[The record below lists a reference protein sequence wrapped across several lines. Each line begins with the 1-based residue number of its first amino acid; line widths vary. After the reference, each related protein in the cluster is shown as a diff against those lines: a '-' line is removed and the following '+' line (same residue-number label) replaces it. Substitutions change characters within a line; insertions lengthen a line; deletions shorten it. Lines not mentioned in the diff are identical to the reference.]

1 MKKCVEESYVDV
13 VFTIGKFMKSL
24 HQVLSSNIEKYHF
37 EDISKLEKD
46 IMKRV
51 KSDDCI
57 LVKGSHSLQLY
68 SLVKNIAGDK
78 YDI

>member
-1 MKKCVEESYVDV
+1 
-13 VFTIGKFMKSL
+13 
-24 HQVLSSNIEKYHF
+24 
-37 EDISKLEKD
+37 
-46 IMKRV
+46 MKRV